1 MPVYM
6 RVRNAFLI
14 LCILLLLPVTPSEA
28 KDNRLHTVVLDPGHG
43 GKDPGAVSRDKKTYE
58 KTIVL
63 EIAKL
68 LGKKIEDEYG
78 DEVKVYY
85 TRDKDVFIPL
95 QTRADFAN
103 SKGADLFISIHIDAS
118 PRGSAASGHSS
129 HVLGASSNPNRDV
142 ISGNLDVCKRENSV
156 ILLEE
161 DYTTTYQGFDPSDE
175 STYIFMTLMQGAF
188 YEQSIYFASLCER
201 EMSKGPI
208 AVSKGVQQHAFY
220 VLWKTSM
227 PSVLLELGFITNDSD
242 LAKLRTG
249 EGREQIASKI
259 FGAFKEYKVNYDSSM
274 DYGN

>member
-1 MPVYM
+1 MPEYM
-6 RVRNAFLI
+6 RARNAVFI
-14 LCILLLLPVTPSEA
+14 LPILLLLTVNLSA
-28 KDNRLHTVVLDPGHG
+28 ANDNHLHTVVLDPGHG
-43 GKDPGAVSRDKKTYE
+43 GKDPGAVSKDKKTFE
-58 KTIVL
+58 KNIVL
-63 EIAKL
+63 QIAKL
-68 LGKKIEDEYG
+68 VGDKIENEYK
-78 DEVKVYY
+78 DEVKVFY
-85 TRDKDVFIPL
+85 TRQTDVFIPL
-95 QTRADFAN
+95 QSRADFAN

-142 ISGNLDVCKRENSV
+142 VSGNLDVCKRENSV

-161 DYTTTYQGFDPSDE
+161 DYTTKYQGFDPSDE

-208 AVSKGVQQHAFY
+208 TVSKGVQQHAFY

-242 LAKLRTG
+242 LAKLRTE
-249 EGREQIASKI
+249 EGREQIACKI
-259 FGAFKEYKVNYDSSM
+259 FEAFKEYKINYDSSM